1 MSINGESVIQF
12 NEKPENGSTWING
25 GFFVLEPE
33 VLKYIDGDMI
43 SWEEEPIKK
52 ITKEKQLAV
61 YKHPGFWQ
69 PMDTLAEKKLLN
81 DLYEKG
87 DAPWKIW

>member
-1 MSINGESVIQF
+1 
-12 NEKPENGSTWING
+12 
-25 GFFVLEPE
+25 
-33 VLKYIDGDMI
+33 MI

-81 DLYEKG
+81 DLYEK
-87 DAPWKIW
+87 DEAPGKFGNFNLIKLLPNNLHTRY

>member
-1 MSINGESVIQF
+1 MQF

-61 YKHPGFWQ
+61 YKHPSFWQ

-87 DAPWKIW
+87 EAPWKIW